1 MATFGPNYSNNQT
14 IINNQITS
22 GSTILASSFQTV
34 LSDLNLA
41 GKTLGNFIGNSAS
54 FSAPFDPN
62 GTLIGNIITAYEAAI
77 AGLTT
82 APDPGAVVYKYRNLG
97 GF

>member
-1 MATFGPNYSNNQT
+1 MATFGPNYTTNKA
-14 IINNQITS
+14 IIDNQITS

-34 LSDLNLA
+34 LGDLNLA
-41 GKTLGNFIGNSAS
+41 GNSMGAFIGNSAS
-54 FSAPFDPN
+54 FSAPFDQN
-62 GTLIGNIITAYEAAI
+62 ATLVENIKTAYQAAI

-82 APDPGAVVYKYRNLG
+82 APDPGAVVYKYKNLG